1 MSSEK
6 SKKQNSYYLR
16 TQSTIL
22 RGQQCAPFNF
32 LKSKTRTKKCSLS
45 KSKNKSH
52 RKGYINFST
61 GNKSLKSKKYINS
74 KKNEKIFSASSN
86 FVDLRRICGSSHSPN
101 MSNRSMKN
109 YKNNKN
115 IIPFESNGF
124 SLHGSIMDKDNKI
137 SDKNI
142 IENFD
147 ININSSISNN
157 NYDKEERKNNA
168 NDIKEN
174 TNKNNE
180 KNFNK
185 KIYNPKLYTPL
196 YDLMD
201 NINQRSDDDKKRNN
215 NNNDIDV
222 NEISENIPN
231 DFFLNTNHF
240 VEINNNINSN
250 TNTQR
255 KGSKNNKKI
264 NIKNIENKDIYI
276 IEKKY
281 CKNFS
286 KNSEN
291 EYLNKKERRI
301 KNEIL
306 IKNYLNNN
314 NSNAN
319 SPPLSTQ
326 SNEENITNR
335 SNKKNKLELK
345 DSILSKT
352 KELLKNI
359 KNEKSNIINNY
370 ITQNNTDSNENND
383 VLITENSKFN
393 SYNQNNPNLNYKI
406 DINNKIDK
414 YNDNYNL
421 NNNRLPN
428 NKMINYNNESK
439 DYSMNRIFNR
449 KNEINDND
457 NDNDIENDK
466 DFINLQLN
474 NKRNS
479 YFNNSNNNILNNKS
493 FRIYDGFSN
502 KSNASSL
509 LPSKY
514 FLKSVF
520 DQNTTNNFVNELLP
534 QWKKKNR
541 NTNLS
546 NFNFNNLDNLKIEK
560 NKDATKSF
568 FNMQKNDEN
577 KLDKLL
583 KAIPCH
589 KKEEENKS
597 LYSNSFILSK
607 YNKPII
613 SGNNNKNN
621 KNNNKSL
628 DVSQANRSNNYKTI
642 NENEGI
648 MPANILLRE
657 L

>member
-1 MSSEK
+1 M
-6 SKKQNSYYLR
+6 
-16 TQSTIL
+16 
-22 RGQQCAPFNF
+22 
-32 LKSKTRTKKCSLS
+32 
-45 KSKNKSH
+45 
-52 RKGYINFST
+52 
-61 GNKSLKSKKYINS
+61 
-74 KKNEKIFSASSN
+74 
-86 FVDLRRICGSSHSPN
+86 D
-101 MSNRSMKN
+101 
-109 YKNNKN
+109 

-124 SLHGSIMDKDNKI
+124 SLHGSIMDKDNKT
-137 SDKNI
+137 SDRNI

-157 NYDKEERKNNA
+157 NYDKEERKNNV

-201 NINQRSDDDKKRNN
+201 NINQRRDDDKKRNN

-222 NEISENIPN
+222 NEVSENIPN

-255 KGSKNNKKI
+255 KGGKNNNKI

-281 CKNFS
+281 CKDFS

-306 IKNYLNNN
+306 IKNYINNN

-335 SNKKNKLELK
+335 SNKNNKLELK
-345 DSILSKT
+345 DYFLSKT
-352 KELLKNI
+352 KKLLKNI

-370 ITQNNTDSNENND
+370 ISQNNTDSNENND

-406 DINNKIDK
+406 DINNKIDN

-428 NKMINYNNESK
+428 HKMIHYNNDSK

-449 KNEINDND
+449 KSEINDND
-457 NDNDIENDK
+457 NDIINDK
-466 DFINLQLN
+466 VFKNLQLN

-520 DQNTTNNFVNELLP
+520 DQNSTNNFVNELMP
-534 QWKKKNR
+534 QWKKNNR

-560 NKDATKSF
+560 NKDGPKSF
-568 FNMQKNDEN
+568 YNIQRNNEN

-583 KAIPCH
+583 KDIPCH
-589 KKEEENKS
+589 RKEEENKS

-613 SGNNNKNN
+613 SSNNTKNN

-628 DVSQANRSNNYKTI
+628 DVSQANRSNNYKGI

-648 MPANILLRE
+648 MPANILLHE

>member
-22 RGQQCAPFNF
+22 RGQQCVPFNF
-32 LKSKTRTKKCSLS
+32 LKSQTKTKKCSLS
-45 KSKNKSH
+45 KNKSKSH
-52 RKGYINFST
+52 KRGYINFST
-61 GNKSLKSKKYINS
+61 GNKSLKSKKYINP
-74 KKNEKIFSASSN
+74 KKNEKIFSTSSN

-109 YKNNKN
+109 YKNNKE
-115 IIPFESNGF
+115 IIPFESKGF
-124 SLHGSIMDKDNKI
+124 SLHGSIMDKDNKA

-157 NYDKEERKNNA
+157 NCDKEERKNNT

-174 TNKNNE
+174 ISKNNE
-180 KNFNK
+180 NVFNK

-201 NINQRSDDDKKRNN
+201 NINQTNNDDKKINN
-215 NNNDIDV
+215 IDIDV
-222 NEISENIPN
+222 NEVSENIPN

-240 VEINNNINSN
+240 VEINNNNNSN
-250 TNTQR
+250 TNTQ
-255 KGSKNNKKI
+255 KKEDKNSKKI
-264 NIKNIENKDIYI
+264 NLKNIENKDIYF

-286 KNSEN
+286 KKTEN
-291 EYLNKKERRI
+291 EYLNKKERSI

-306 IKNYLNNN
+306 IKNYINN
-314 NSNAN
+314 NSNIN

-335 SNKKNKLELK
+335 TNKNNKVELK

-359 KNEKSNIINNY
+359 KNDKSNIINNY
-370 ITQNNTDSNENND
+370 ISQNNTDSNENND
-383 VLITENSKFN
+383 EFITENTKFN
-393 SYNQNNPNLNYKI
+393 SNNQNNQNLNYKREI
-406 DINNKIDK
+406 INKIDN
-414 YNDNYNL
+414 YNDNYKL

-428 NKMINYNNESK
+428 NKIINYNKESK
-439 DYSMNRIFNR
+439 DYSMNRIINR
-449 KNEINDND
+449 KNENNDND
-457 NDNDIENDK
+457 NENIDIENDK
-466 DFINLQLN
+466 DFLNLQIN

-479 YFNNSNNNILNNKS
+479 FFNNNTILNNKS
-493 FRIYDGFSN
+493 FRIYDGISN
-502 KSNASSL
+502 KSNASSF

-520 DQNTTNNFVNELLP
+520 DQNSTNNFVNELLP
-534 QWKKKNR
+534 QWKKNNK

-546 NFNFNNLDNLKIEK
+546 NFNFNKLDNLKIEK
-560 NKDATKSF
+560 NKDGPKSF
-568 FNMQKNDEN
+568 FNLQRNEEN

-597 LYSNSFILSK
+597 LYSNSSILSK
-607 YNKPII
+607 YNKAII
-613 SGNNNKNN
+613 SNNNAKNN
-621 KNNNKSL
+621 KNKSL
-628 DVSQANRSNNYKTI
+628 DISQANRSNNYKGI
-642 NENEGI
+642 SGNEGI
-648 MPANILLRE
+648 MPANILIHE

>member
-22 RGQQCAPFNF
+22 RGQQCIPFNF
-32 LKSKTRTKKCSLS
+32 LKSQSRTKKCSLT
-45 KSKNKSH
+45 KSKKKSH
-52 RKGYINFST
+52 KKGYINFST
-61 GNKSLKSKKYINS
+61 GNKSLKSKKYINT
-74 KKNEKIFSASSN
+74 KKNEKIFSTSSN
-86 FVDLRRICGSSHSPN
+86 FVDLRKICGSSHSPN

-115 IIPFESNGF
+115 IIPLESNGF
-124 SLHGSIMDKDNKI
+124 SLHGSLMNKDNKT
-137 SDKNI
+137 SDQNI

-147 ININSSISNN
+147 ININSSISNKKSN
-157 NYDKEERKNNA
+157 KEERKNNA
-168 NDIKEN
+168 NDIKEI
-174 TNKNNE
+174 TNINNE
-180 KNFNK
+180 KNFSK

-201 NINQRSDDDKKRNN
+201 NINQRSDDDKQRNN
-215 NNNDIDV
+215 NDIDIDV

-240 VEINNNINSN
+240 VEINNNTNSN

-255 KGSKNNKKI
+255 KEGKINKKI
-264 NIKNIENKDIYI
+264 NIKNIENKDIYF

-281 CKNFS
+281 CKNIS
-286 KNSEN
+286 KKTEN

-306 IKNYLNNN
+306 IKNYINNN
-314 NSNAN
+314 NSNIN

-326 SNEENITNR
+326 SNEENILNR
-335 SNKKNKLELK
+335 SNKNNKVELK

-352 KELLKNI
+352 KELLNNLKND
-359 KNEKSNIINNY
+359 KSNIINNY

-383 VLITENSKFN
+383 VLITENSKIN
-393 SYNQNNPNLNYKI
+393 SYNQNNSNLNYKR
-406 DINNKIDK
+406 DINNKIDNN
-414 YNDNYNL
+414 NDNYKL

-428 NKMINYNNESK
+428 NKMIYNNNESK
-439 DYSMNRIFNR
+439 DYLTNRIINR

-457 NDNDIENDK
+457 NEIENDK

-479 YFNNSNNNILNNKS
+479 FFNNSNNNILNNKS

-520 DQNTTNNFVNELLP
+520 DQNSTNNFVNELLP
-534 QWKKKNR
+534 QWKKNKR

-546 NFNFNNLDNLKIEK
+546 NFNFNKLDNLKIEK
-560 NKDATKSF
+560 KKDGPKSY
-568 FNMQKNDEN
+568 FNMQRNDEN

-597 LYSNSFILSK
+597 LYSNSYILSK

-613 SGNNNKNN
+613 IDNNTKNK
-621 KNNNKSL
+621 NKSL
-628 DVSQANRSNNYKTI
+628 DASQANRNNNHKDI

-648 MPANILLRE
+648 MPANILLHE